1 MQEVNQDQY
10 EVMQFEKETVMLA
23 VRILEKDC
31 GRFFNI
37 IPVLKFFSGLYLTRE
52 DIKSCEETL
61 DSISEAISNYKRY
74 LLNQDTTLMYYLEDD
89 YVKLFNKVAV
99 KSIFNKSLL
108 DVNIFIN
115 NWFIDRNDRFI
126 YRYTVLFRLLSNII
140 YVLHRGTFITVDRV
154 TTTNKECFISLD
166 TYVSLKSACT
176 HYLTY
181 PNEIGILNSFPTM
194 EKLNAHFMSD
204 KN

>member
-31 GRFFNI
+31 GRFFNVV
-37 IPVLKFFSGLYLTRE
+37 PLLKFFSGLYLTRE

-61 DSISEAISNYKRY
+61 DSISKAISNYKIY
-74 LLNQDTTLMYYLEDD
+74 LLNQDTTLTYYLEDD
-89 YVKLFNKVAV
+89 YVKLFNKVTV

-108 DVNIFIN
+108 DVNIFIE
-115 NWFIDRNDRFI
+115 NWFI
-126 YRYTVLFRLLSNII
+126 YRYTFLPRLLDTINYI
-140 YVLHRGTFITVDRV
+140 LHRSTFIIMDKV
-154 TTTNKECFISLD
+154 TTTNKEYFPLA
-166 TYVSLKSACT
+166 THVSLRLACVLS
-176 HYLTY
+176 LTY
-181 PNEIGILNSFPTM
+181 PNKIGILNSFPTM

-204 KN
+204 EN

>member
-1 MQEVNQDQY
+1 MKEIKQDQTD
-10 EVMQFEKETVMLA
+10 VRMFEKETVMLA

-61 DSISEAISNYKRY
+61 DSISKAISNYKKY

-89 YVKLFNKVAV
+89 YVKLFNKVTV

-115 NWFIDRNDRFI
+115 DWFI
-126 YRYTVLFRLLSNII
+126 YRHT
-140 YVLHRGTFITVDRV
+140 VLHRLLDKINYVFHRSTFIIVDRV
-154 TTTNKECFISLD
+154 TATNKECFIPLA
-166 TYVSLKSACT
+166 THVPLKSACT

-181 PNEIGILNSFPTM
+181 PNKIGILNSFPTM

>member
-61 DSISEAISNYKRY
+61 DSINEAISTYKKY

-108 DVNIFIN
+108 DVNIFIRDD
-115 NWFIDRNDRFI
+115 WFI
-126 YRYTVLFRLLSNII
+126 YRYTVLHRLLGKID
-140 YVLHRGTFITVDRV
+140 YVLHRRTFIIVDRV
-154 TTTNKECFISLD
+154 TTTNKECFIPLG
-166 TYVSLKSACT
+166 THVPLKSACT

-181 PNEIGILNSFPTM
+181 PNKIGILNSFPTM

>member
-31 GRFFNI
+31 GRFFNVV
-37 IPVLKFFSGLYLTRE
+37 PLLKFFSGLYLTRE

-61 DSISEAISNYKRY
+61 DSISKAISDYKRY

-89 YVKLFNKVAV
+89 YVKLFNKVTV

-108 DVNIFIN
+108 DVNIFIE
-115 NWFIDRNDRFI
+115 DYFI
-126 YRYTVLFRLLSNII
+126 YRYPFLHRLLDKIN
-140 YVLHRGTFITVDRV
+140 YVLHRSTFIITDIVS
-154 TTTNKECFISLD
+154 TSNKEYFIPLD
-166 TYVSLKSACT
+166 THVSLKLACVFS
-176 HYLTY
+176 LTY
-181 PNEIGILNSFPTM
+181 PNKIGILNSFPTM
-194 EKLNAHFMSD
+194 EKLNAHFMSG